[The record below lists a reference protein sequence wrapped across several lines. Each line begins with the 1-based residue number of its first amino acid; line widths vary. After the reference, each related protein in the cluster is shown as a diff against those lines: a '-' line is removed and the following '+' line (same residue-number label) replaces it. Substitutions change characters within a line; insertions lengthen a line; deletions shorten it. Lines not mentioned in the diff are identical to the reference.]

1 MDLYMENPIAN
12 EPEIQHTTKLELN
25 GKEYTIIGTAHVS
38 KKSAE
43 LVEKTIK
50 EIKPDTVCVELC
62 QSRFESIKNQKKFE
76 NTDIIQ
82 VIKEKKVYLLL
93 SSLIL
98 SSFQKKIAD
107 KMEVRPG
114 QEMIAAIDAAEESG
128 AKTVLA
134 DRDLQI
140 TLKRA
145 WKSMG
150 FFEKIKIISQLI
162 FAAGSDEEI
171 SEEEIERLKN
181 TDVLETLLDEIGK
194 SHPRLKNALITERD
208 KYLCHKIKNSPGENI
223 VAVIGAGHV
232 PGIKEYWD
240 KEIEIEPLEETPPPG
255 KLLKVFK
262 WGIPALIIFLICAG
276 FFMGGRS
283 TGSEMILVWI
293 GLNAVM
299 AGAGALLAFAHP
311 VTILTAAIAAPFTS
325 LNPMV
330 AAGWVSGLAEALLRK
345 PKVKDLSELSNDI
358 TTFKGFWKNNLTRI
372 LLVVVFTNIGS
383 SIGTFA
389 AFPFLLKIMG
399 Q

>member
-1 MDLYMENPIAN
+1 MENLTNTESEMQNI
-12 EPEIQHTTKLELN
+12 TYLEKN
-25 GKEYTIIGTAHVS
+25 GKKYTIIGTAHVS

-43 LVEKTIK
+43 LVEKTID
-50 EIKPDTVCVELC
+50 ELKPDTVCVELC

-76 NTDIIQ
+76 DTDIIQ

-107 KMEVRPG
+107 KMEIKPG
-114 QEMIAAIDAAEESG
+114 QEMIAAIDAAERSG
-128 AKTVLA
+128 AETVLA

-181 TDVLETLLDEIGK
+181 SDVLETLLDEIGK
-194 SHPRLKNALITERD
+194 SHPKLKNALITERD
-208 KYLCHKIKNSPGENI
+208 KYLCQKIKNSQGENI
-223 VAVIGAGHV
+223 IAVVGAGHV
-232 PGIKEYWD
+232 PGIKEYFD
-240 KEIEIEPLEETPPPG
+240 KEIEIEPLEELPPPG
-255 KLLKVFK
+255 KLLKFLK
-262 WGIPALIIFLICAG
+262 WGIPALIILLICGG
-276 FFMGGRS
+276 FFVGGKS
-283 TGSEMILVWI
+283 TGSEMIAVWI

-299 AGAGALLAFAHP
+299 AGIGAVLAFAHP
-311 VTILTAAIAAPFTS
+311 LTIVTAAVAAPFTS

-330 AAGWVSGLAEALLRK
+330 AAGWVSGLTEAVLRK

-358 TTFKGFWKNNLTRI
+358 TSFKGFWKNNLTRI
-372 LLVVVFTNIGS
+372 LLVVVFTNVGS

-389 AFPFLLKIMG
+389 AFPFFLKIMG
-399 Q
+399 KG